1 MFTNG
6 TIPDVIVHSLTKFID
21 DRGWLAELFR
31 EDEMSADL
39 FPAMGYVSMT
49 AAGVMRGPH
58 EHADQAD
65 CFAFIGPSNFKVYL
79 WDNRKGSPTFM
90 TRQVVYAGEDAP
102 RSLII
107 PRGIVH
113 AYRNIGDRQGMV
125 LNFPN
130 RLYAGK
136 GKKEPVDEIRHESN
150 PGSQFL
156 TE

>member
-1 MFTNG
+1 MFRNG
-6 TIPDVIVHSLTKFID
+6 TIRDVIVRNLSKIID

-31 EDEMSADL
+31 EDEISADL
-39 FPAMGYVSMT
+39 YPAMGYVSMT
-49 AAGVMRGPH
+49 APGVTRGPH

-65 CFAFIGPSNFKVYL
+65 CFAFLGPSNFKIYL
-79 WDNRKGSPTFM
+79 WDNRKPSPTYL
-90 TRQVVYAGEDAP
+90 TRQIVFGGEDAP

-130 RLYAGK
+130 RLYAGE
-136 GKKEPVDEIRHESN
+136 GKKNPVDEIRHETDPTN
-150 PGSQFL
+150 IFL
-156 TE
+156 ME

>member
-1 MFTNG
+1 MFKNG
-6 TIPDVIVHSLTKFID
+6 TIQDVVVRSLTKYID

-31 EDEMSADL
+31 EDEMPAEL

-65 CFAFIGPSNFKVYL
+65 CFAFIGPSNFKIYL
-79 WDNRKGSPTFM
+79 WDNRKSSLTYM
-90 TRQVVYAGEDAP
+90 TRQVVFAGEDAP

-136 GKKEPVDEIRHESN
+136 GKKEPVDEIRHEGD
-150 PGSQFL
+150 PGSIFL